1 MGHIEK
7 LPAADLQAALKRET
21 GKKQMESVTIK
32 DIAKR
37 CNVAV
42 STVSRAINNHPDIN
56 PETRKK
62 IMKVIEENNYIPNN
76 SAQNLKKTV
85 SRSIGVIIKGADN
98 QLFAKMRPVLV
109 EGIGRYDYDSY
120 MEYVSISGD
129 EIREAMRLVKE
140 KRLKGLI
147 FLGGNHNR
155 SVEELKSLPVPFVT
169 ATVDMEDSVPKNLY
183 SSVSVDSYQES
194 YRMVDYLCSRGYR
207 KIVIF
212 TGSRGD
218 ESVGRLR
225 LNGYRDALRDNH
237 IEPDEKRIWYSQD
250 WAEDV
255 FSMAHGYR
263 LGKKLISPGIEF
275 DCVYAVADSIA
286 IGACKA
292 LLESG
297 VRIPEDCG
305 IAGFDGLEETQYYH
319 PSLTTMRQPVEKI
332 AEESV
337 RILFA
342 MLHNGEPNQQR
353 TFPCELM
360 ERESTK

>member
-1 MGHIEK
+1 
-7 LPAADLQAALKRET
+7 
-21 GKKQMESVTIK
+21 
-32 DIAKR
+32 
-37 CNVAV
+37 
-42 STVSRAINNHPDIN
+42 
-56 PETRKK
+56 
-62 IMKVIEENNYIPNN
+62 
-76 SAQNLKKTV
+76 
-85 SRSIGVIIKGADN
+85 
-98 QLFAKMRPVLV
+98 
-109 EGIGRYDYDSY
+109 
-120 MEYVSISGD
+120 
-129 EIREAMRLVKE
+129 
-140 KRLKGLI
+140 
-147 FLGGNHNR
+147 
-155 SVEELKSLPVPFVT
+155 
-169 ATVDMEDSVPKNLY
+169 TVDMEDSVPKNLY

-194 YRMVDYLCSRGYR
+194 YRMVNYLCSRGYR

-255 FSMAHGYR
+255 FSMANGYR
-263 LGKKLISPGIEF
+263 LGKKLISSGIEF

-353 TFPCELM
+353 IFPCELM

>member
-1 MGHIEK
+1 
-7 LPAADLQAALKRET
+7 
-21 GKKQMESVTIK
+21 MESVTIK

-56 PETRKK
+56 PETRRK
-62 IMKVIEENNYIPNN
+62 IMKVIEENHYIPNN
-76 SAQNLKKTV
+76 SAQNLKKSV
-85 SRSIGVIIKGADN
+85 SKTIGAVIKGADN

-109 EGIGRYDYDSY
+109 EGIAQYDYDSDI
-120 MEYVSISGD
+120 EYISISGD
-129 EIREAMRLVKE
+129 EIREALRLVKE

-155 SVEELKSLPVPFVT
+155 TEEDLKAVPVPFVMC
-169 ATVDMEDSVPKNLY
+169 TVDMDETVPKDLY

-194 YRMVDYLCSRGYR
+194 YRMVDHLCSKGYK

-212 TGSRGD
+212 SGSRGD

-225 LNGYRDALRDNH
+225 LNGYRDALKANR
-237 IEPDEKRIWYSQD
+237 IEVDEQRIWYSQD

-255 FSMAHGYR
+255 FSMANGYR
-263 LGKKLISPGIEF
+263 MGKKLIESGIDF

-286 IGACKA
+286 IGAGRA

-297 VRIPEDCG
+297 IRIPEECG
-305 IAGFDGLEETQYYH
+305 LAGFDGLDETLYYH
-319 PSLTTMRQPVEKI
+319 PSITTMRQPVKEM
-332 AEESV
+332 AEDAV
-337 RILFA
+337 KILFS
-342 MLHNGEPNQQR
+342 MLHKGEANQHR
-353 TFPCELM
+353 VFSCKLEA
-360 ERESTK
+360 RESTQKE

>member
-1 MGHIEK
+1 MK
-7 LPAADLQAALKRET
+7 Y
-21 GKKQMESVTIK
+21 MESVTIK

-56 PETRKK
+56 PETRRK
-62 IMKVIEENNYIPNN
+62 IMKVIEENHYIPNN
-76 SAQNLKKTV
+76 SAQNLKKSV
-85 SRSIGVIIKGADN
+85 SKTIGVVIKGADN

-109 EGIGRYDYDSY
+109 EGIAQYDYDSDI
-120 MEYVSISGD
+120 EYISISGD
-129 EIREAMRLVKE
+129 EIREALRLVKE

-155 SVEELKSLPVPFVT
+155 TEEDLKAVPVPFVMC
-169 ATVDMEDSVPKNLY
+169 TVDMDETVPKDLY

-194 YRMVDYLCSRGYR
+194 YRMVDHLCSKGYK

-212 TGSRGD
+212 SGSRGD

-225 LNGYRDALRDNH
+225 LNGYRDALKANR
-237 IEPDEKRIWYSQD
+237 IEVDEQRIWYSQD

-255 FSMAHGYR
+255 FSMANGYR
-263 LGKKLISPGIEF
+263 MGKKLIESGIDF

-286 IGACKA
+286 IGAGRA

-297 VRIPEDCG
+297 IRIPEECG
-305 IAGFDGLEETQYYH
+305 LAGFDGLDETLYYH
-319 PSLTTMRQPVEKI
+319 PSITTMRQPVKEM
-332 AEESV
+332 AEDAV
-337 RILFA
+337 KILFS
-342 MLHNGEPNQQR
+342 MLHKGEANQHR
-353 TFPCELM
+353 VFSCEL
-360 ERESTK
+360 EARESTQKE

>member
-1 MGHIEK
+1 MK
-7 LPAADLQAALKRET
+7 Y
-21 GKKQMESVTIK
+21 MESVTIK

-56 PETRKK
+56 PETRRK
-62 IMKVIEENNYIPNN
+62 IMKVIEENHYIPNN
-76 SAQNLKKTV
+76 SAQNLKKSV
-85 SRSIGVIIKGADN
+85 SKTIGVVIKGADN

-109 EGIGRYDYDSY
+109 EGIAQYDYDSDI
-120 MEYVSISGD
+120 EYISISGD
-129 EIREAMRLVKE
+129 EIREALRLVKE

-155 SVEELKSLPVPFVT
+155 TEEELKAVPVPFVMC
-169 ATVDMEDSVPKNLY
+169 TVDMDETVPKDLY

-194 YRMVDYLCSRGYR
+194 YRMVDHLCSKGYK

-212 TGSRGD
+212 SGSRGD

-225 LNGYRDALRDNH
+225 LNGYRDALKANR
-237 IEPDEKRIWYSQD
+237 IEVDEQRIWYSQD

-255 FSMAHGYR
+255 FSMANGYR
-263 LGKKLISPGIEF
+263 MGKKLIESGIDF

-286 IGACKA
+286 IGAGRA

-297 VRIPEDCG
+297 IRIPEECG
-305 IAGFDGLEETQYYH
+305 LAGFDGLDETLYYH
-319 PSLTTMRQPVEKI
+319 PSITTMRQPVKEM
-332 AEESV
+332 AEDAV
-337 RILFA
+337 KILFS
-342 MLHNGEPNQQR
+342 MLHKGEANQHR
-353 TFPCELM
+353 VFSCKLEA
-360 ERESTK
+360 RESTQKE

>member
-129 EIREAMRLVKE
+129 EIARKRNDFSPLDLRFQIKSCPLVD
-140 KRLKGLI
+140 R
-147 FLGGNHNR
+147 GNDLR
-155 SVEELKSLPVPFVT
+155 CPI
-169 ATVDMEDSVPKNLY
+169 DS
-183 SSVSVDSYQES
+183 ES
-194 YRMVDYLCSRGYR
+194 
-207 KIVIF
+207 
-212 TGSRGD
+212 
-218 ESVGRLR
+218 
-225 LNGYRDALRDNH
+225 
-237 IEPDEKRIWYSQD
+237 
-250 WAEDV
+250 
-255 FSMAHGYR
+255 
-263 LGKKLISPGIEF
+263 
-275 DCVYAVADSIA
+275 
-286 IGACKA
+286 
-292 LLESG
+292 
-297 VRIPEDCG
+297 
-305 IAGFDGLEETQYYH
+305 
-319 PSLTTMRQPVEKI
+319 
-332 AEESV
+332 
-337 RILFA
+337 
-342 MLHNGEPNQQR
+342 
-353 TFPCELM
+353 
-360 ERESTK
+360 

>member
-1 MGHIEK
+1 MK
-7 LPAADLQAALKRET
+7 Y
-21 GKKQMESVTIK
+21 MESVTIK

-56 PETRKK
+56 PETRRK
-62 IMKVIEENNYIPNN
+62 IMKVIEENHYIPNN
-76 SAQNLKKTV
+76 SAQNLKKSV
-85 SRSIGVIIKGADN
+85 SKTIGVVIKGADN

-109 EGIGRYDYDSY
+109 EGIAQYDYDSDI
-120 MEYVSISGD
+120 EYISISGD
-129 EIREAMRLVKE
+129 EIREALRLVKE

-155 SVEELKSLPVPFVT
+155 TEDDLKAVPVPFVMC
-169 ATVDMEDSVPKNLY
+169 TVDMDETVPKDLY

-194 YRMVDYLCSRGYR
+194 YRMVDHLCSKGYK

-212 TGSRGD
+212 SGSRGD

-225 LNGYRDALRDNH
+225 LNGYRDALKANR
-237 IEPDEKRIWYSQD
+237 IEVDEQRIWYSQD

-255 FSMAHGYR
+255 FSMANGYR
-263 LGKKLISPGIEF
+263 MGKKLIESGIDF

-286 IGACKA
+286 IGAGRA

-297 VRIPEDCG
+297 IRIPEECG
-305 IAGFDGLEETQYYH
+305 LAGFDGLDETLYYH
-319 PSLTTMRQPVEKI
+319 PSITTMRQPVKEM
-332 AEESV
+332 AEDAV
-337 RILFA
+337 KILFS
-342 MLHNGEPNQQR
+342 MLHKGEANQHR
-353 TFPCELM
+353 VFSCKLEA
-360 ERESTK
+360 RESTQKE

>member
-1 MGHIEK
+1 
-7 LPAADLQAALKRET
+7 
-21 GKKQMESVTIK
+21 MESVTIK

-56 PETRKK
+56 PETRRK
-62 IMKVIEENNYIPNN
+62 IMKVIEENHYIPNN
-76 SAQNLKKTV
+76 SAQNLKKSV
-85 SRSIGVIIKGADN
+85 SKTIGVVIKGADN

-109 EGIGRYDYDSY
+109 EGIAQYDYDSDI
-120 MEYVSISGD
+120 EYISISGD
-129 EIREAMRLVKE
+129 EIREALRLVKE

-155 SVEELKSLPVPFVT
+155 TEEELKAVPVPFVMC
-169 ATVDMEDSVPKNLY
+169 TVDMDETVPKDLY

-194 YRMVDYLCSRGYR
+194 YRMVDHLCSKGYK

-212 TGSRGD
+212 SGSRGD

-225 LNGYRDALRDNH
+225 LNGYRDALKANR
-237 IEPDEKRIWYSQD
+237 IEVDEQRIWYSQD

-255 FSMAHGYR
+255 FSMANGYR
-263 LGKKLISPGIEF
+263 MGKKLIESGIDF

-286 IGACKA
+286 IGAGRA

-297 VRIPEDCG
+297 IRIPEECG
-305 IAGFDGLEETQYYH
+305 LAGFDGLDETLYYH
-319 PSLTTMRQPVEKI
+319 PSITTMRQPVKEM
-332 AEESV
+332 AEDAV
-337 RILFA
+337 KILFS
-342 MLHNGEPNQQR
+342 MLHKGEANQHR
-353 TFPCELM
+353 VFSCKLEA
-360 ERESTK
+360 RESTQKE

>member
-1 MGHIEK
+1 MK
-7 LPAADLQAALKRET
+7 Y
-21 GKKQMESVTIK
+21 MESVTIK

-56 PETRKK
+56 PETRRK
-62 IMKVIEENNYIPNN
+62 IMKVIEENHYIPNN
-76 SAQNLKKTV
+76 SAQNLKKSV
-85 SRSIGVIIKGADN
+85 SKTIGVVIKGADN

-109 EGIGRYDYDSY
+109 EGIAQYDYDSDI
-120 MEYVSISGD
+120 EYISISGD
-129 EIREAMRLVKE
+129 EIREALRLVKE

-155 SVEELKSLPVPFVT
+155 TEEDLKAVPVPFVMC
-169 ATVDMEDSVPKNLY
+169 TVDMDETVPKDLY

-194 YRMVDYLCSRGYR
+194 YRMVDHLCSKGYK

-212 TGSRGD
+212 SGSRGD

-225 LNGYRDALRDNH
+225 LNGYRDALKANR
-237 IEPDEKRIWYSQD
+237 IEVDEQRIWYNQD

-255 FSMAHGYR
+255 FSMANGYR
-263 LGKKLISPGIEF
+263 MGKKLIESGIDF

-286 IGACKA
+286 IGAGRA

-297 VRIPEDCG
+297 IRIPEECG
-305 IAGFDGLEETQYYH
+305 LAGFDGLDETLYYH
-319 PSLTTMRQPVEKI
+319 PSITTMRQPVKEM
-332 AEESV
+332 AEDAV
-337 RILFA
+337 KILFS
-342 MLHNGEPNQQR
+342 MLHKGEANQHR
-353 TFPCELM
+353 VFSCKLEA
-360 ERESTK
+360 RESTQKE

>member
-1 MGHIEK
+1 
-7 LPAADLQAALKRET
+7 
-21 GKKQMESVTIK
+21 MESVTIK

-56 PETRKK
+56 PETRRK
-62 IMKVIEENNYIPNN
+62 IMKVIEENHYIPNN
-76 SAQNLKKTV
+76 SAQNLKKSV
-85 SRSIGVIIKGADN
+85 SKTIGVVIKGADN

-109 EGIGRYDYDSY
+109 EGIAQYDYDSDI
-120 MEYVSISGD
+120 EYISISGD
-129 EIREAMRLVKE
+129 EIREALRLVKE

-155 SVEELKSLPVPFVT
+155 TEEDLKAVPVPFVMC
-169 ATVDMEDSVPKNLY
+169 TVDMDETVPKDLY

-194 YRMVDYLCSRGYR
+194 YRMVDHLCSKGYK

-212 TGSRGD
+212 SGSRGD

-225 LNGYRDALRDNH
+225 LNGYRDALKANR
-237 IEPDEKRIWYSQD
+237 IEVDEQRIWYNQD

-255 FSMAHGYR
+255 FSMANGYR
-263 LGKKLISPGIEF
+263 MGKKLIESGIDF

-286 IGACKA
+286 IGAGRA

-297 VRIPEDCG
+297 IRIPEECG
-305 IAGFDGLEETQYYH
+305 LAGFDGLDETLYYH
-319 PSLTTMRQPVEKI
+319 PSITTMRQPVKEM
-332 AEESV
+332 AEDAV
-337 RILFA
+337 KILFS
-342 MLHNGEPNQQR
+342 MLHKGEANQHR
-353 TFPCELM
+353 VFSCKLEA
-360 ERESTK
+360 RESTQKE

>member
-1 MGHIEK
+1 
-7 LPAADLQAALKRET
+7 
-21 GKKQMESVTIK
+21 MESVTIK

-56 PETRKK
+56 PETRRK
-62 IMKVIEENNYIPNN
+62 IMKVIEENHYIPNN
-76 SAQNLKKTV
+76 SAQNLKKSISKT
-85 SRSIGVIIKGADN
+85 IGVVIKGADN

-109 EGIGRYDYDSY
+109 EGIAQYDYDSDI
-120 MEYVSISGD
+120 EYISISGD
-129 EIREAMRLVKE
+129 EIREALRLVKE

-155 SVEELKSLPVPFVT
+155 TEEDLKAVPVPFVMC
-169 ATVDMEDSVPKNLY
+169 TVDMDETVPKDLY

-194 YRMVDYLCSRGYR
+194 YRMVDHLCSKGYK

-212 TGSRGD
+212 SGSRGD

-225 LNGYRDALRDNH
+225 LNGYRDALKANR
-237 IEPDEKRIWYSQD
+237 IEVDEQRIWYSQD

-255 FSMAHGYR
+255 FSMANGYR
-263 LGKKLISPGIEF
+263 MGKKLIESGIDF

-286 IGACKA
+286 IGAGRA

-297 VRIPEDCG
+297 IRIPEECG
-305 IAGFDGLEETQYYH
+305 LAGFDGLDETLYYH
-319 PSLTTMRQPVEKI
+319 PSITTMRQPVKEM
-332 AEESV
+332 AEDAV
-337 RILFA
+337 KILFS
-342 MLHNGEPNQQR
+342 MLHKGEANQHR
-353 TFPCELM
+353 VFSCKLEA
-360 ERESTK
+360 RESTQKE

>member
-98 QLFAKMRPVLV
+98 QLFAKRRRVLG
-109 EGIGRYDYDSY
+109 EGFGRDDDDSY

-255 FSMAHGYR
+255 FSMANGYR
-263 LGKKLISPGIEF
+263 LGKKLISSGIEF

>member
-1 MGHIEK
+1 
-7 LPAADLQAALKRET
+7 
-21 GKKQMESVTIK
+21 MESVTIK

-56 PETRKK
+56 PETRRK
-62 IMKVIEENNYIPNN
+62 IMKVIEENHYIPNN
-76 SAQNLKKTV
+76 SAQNLKKSV
-85 SRSIGVIIKGADN
+85 SKTIGVVIKGADN

-109 EGIGRYDYDSY
+109 EGIAQYDYDSDI
-120 MEYVSISGD
+120 EYISISGD
-129 EIREAMRLVKE
+129 EIREALRLVKE

-155 SVEELKSLPVPFVT
+155 TEEDLKAVPVPFVMC
-169 ATVDMEDSVPKNLY
+169 TVDMDETVPKDLY

-194 YRMVDYLCSRGYR
+194 YRMVDHLCSKGYK

-212 TGSRGD
+212 SGSRGD

-225 LNGYRDALRDNH
+225 LNGYRDALKANR
-237 IEPDEKRIWYSQD
+237 IEVDEQRIWYSQD

-255 FSMAHGYR
+255 FSMANGYR
-263 LGKKLISPGIEF
+263 MGKKLIESGIDF

-286 IGACKA
+286 IGAGRA

-297 VRIPEDCG
+297 IRIPEECG
-305 IAGFDGLEETQYYH
+305 LAGFDGLDETLYYH
-319 PSLTTMRQPVEKI
+319 PSITTMRQPVKEM
-332 AEESV
+332 AEDAV
-337 RILFA
+337 KILFS
-342 MLHNGEPNQQR
+342 MLHKGEANQH
-353 TFPCELM
+353 FVFSCKLEA
-360 ERESTK
+360 RESTQKE

>member
-1 MGHIEK
+1 MK
-7 LPAADLQAALKRET
+7 Y
-21 GKKQMESVTIK
+21 MESVTIK

-56 PETRKK
+56 PETRRK
-62 IMKVIEENNYIPNN
+62 IMKVIEENHYIPNN
-76 SAQNLKKTV
+76 SAQNLKKSV
-85 SRSIGVIIKGADN
+85 SKTIGVVIKGADN

-109 EGIGRYDYDSY
+109 EGIAQYDYESDI
-120 MEYVSISGD
+120 EYISISGD
-129 EIREAMRLVKE
+129 EIREALRLVKE

-155 SVEELKSLPVPFVT
+155 TEEDLKAVPVPFVMC
-169 ATVDMEDSVPKNLY
+169 TVDMDETVPKDLY

-194 YRMVDYLCSRGYR
+194 YRMVDHLCSKGYK

-212 TGSRGD
+212 SGSRGD

-225 LNGYRDALRDNH
+225 LNGYRDALKANR
-237 IEPDEKRIWYSQD
+237 IEVDEQRIWYSQD

-255 FSMAHGYR
+255 FSMANGYR
-263 LGKKLISPGIEF
+263 MGKKLIESGIDF

-286 IGACKA
+286 IGAGGA

-297 VRIPEDCG
+297 IRIPEECG
-305 IAGFDGLEETQYYH
+305 LAGFDGLDETLYYH
-319 PSLTTMRQPVEKI
+319 PSITTMRQPVKEM
-332 AEESV
+332 AEDAV
-337 RILFA
+337 KILFS
-342 MLHNGEPNQQR
+342 MLHKGEANQHR
-353 TFPCELM
+353 VFSCKLEA
-360 ERESTK
+360 RESTQKE

>member
-1 MGHIEK
+1 MK
-7 LPAADLQAALKRET
+7 Y
-21 GKKQMESVTIK
+21 MESVTIK

-56 PETRKK
+56 PETRRK
-62 IMKVIEENNYIPNN
+62 IMKVIEENHYIPNN
-76 SAQNLKKTV
+76 SAQNLKKSV
-85 SRSIGVIIKGADN
+85 SKTIGVVIKGADN

-109 EGIGRYDYDSY
+109 EGIAQYDYDSDI
-120 MEYVSISGD
+120 EYISISGD
-129 EIREAMRLVKE
+129 EIREALRLVKE

-155 SVEELKSLPVPFVT
+155 MEEDLKAVPVPFVMC
-169 ATVDMEDSVPKNLY
+169 TVDMDETVPKDLY

-194 YRMVDYLCSRGYR
+194 YRMVDHLCSKGYK

-212 TGSRGD
+212 SGSRGD

-225 LNGYRDALRDNH
+225 LNGYRDALKANR
-237 IEPDEKRIWYSQD
+237 IEVDEQRIWYSQD

-255 FSMAHGYR
+255 FSMANGYR
-263 LGKKLISPGIEF
+263 MGKKLIESGIDF

-286 IGACKA
+286 IGAGRA

-297 VRIPEDCG
+297 IRIPEECG
-305 IAGFDGLEETQYYH
+305 LAGFDGLDETLYYH
-319 PSLTTMRQPVEKI
+319 PSITTMRQPVKEM
-332 AEESV
+332 AEDAV
-337 RILFA
+337 KILFS
-342 MLHNGEPNQQR
+342 MLHKGEANQHR
-353 TFPCELM
+353 VFSCKLEA
-360 ERESTK
+360 RESTQKE

>member
-1 MGHIEK
+1 MK
-7 LPAADLQAALKRET
+7 Y
-21 GKKQMESVTIK
+21 MESVTIK

-56 PETRKK
+56 PETRRK
-62 IMKVIEENNYIPNN
+62 IMKVIEENHYIPNN
-76 SAQNLKKTV
+76 SAQNLKKSISKT
-85 SRSIGVIIKGADN
+85 IGVVIKGADN

-109 EGIGRYDYDSY
+109 EGIAQYDYDSDI
-120 MEYVSISGD
+120 EYISISGD
-129 EIREAMRLVKE
+129 EIREALRLVKE

-155 SVEELKSLPVPFVT
+155 TEEDLKAVPVPFVMC
-169 ATVDMEDSVPKNLY
+169 TVDMDETVPKDLY

-194 YRMVDYLCSRGYR
+194 YRMVDHLCSKGYK

-212 TGSRGD
+212 SGSRGD

-225 LNGYRDALRDNH
+225 LNGYRDALKANR
-237 IEPDEKRIWYSQD
+237 IEVDEQRIWYSQD

-255 FSMAHGYR
+255 FSMANGYR
-263 LGKKLISPGIEF
+263 MGKKLIESGIDF

-286 IGACKA
+286 IGAGRA

-297 VRIPEDCG
+297 IRIPEECG
-305 IAGFDGLEETQYYH
+305 LAGFDGLDETLYYH
-319 PSLTTMRQPVEKI
+319 PSITTMRQPVKEM
-332 AEESV
+332 AEDAV
-337 RILFA
+337 KILFS
-342 MLHNGEPNQQR
+342 MLHKGEANQHR
-353 TFPCELM
+353 VFSCKLEA
-360 ERESTK
+360 RESTQKE

>member
-1 MGHIEK
+1 
-7 LPAADLQAALKRET
+7 
-21 GKKQMESVTIK
+21 MESVTIK

-56 PETRKK
+56 PETRRK
-62 IMKVIEENNYIPNN
+62 IMKVIEENHYIPNN
-76 SAQNLKKTV
+76 SAQNLKKSV
-85 SRSIGVIIKGADN
+85 SKTIGVVIKGADN

-109 EGIGRYDYDSY
+109 EGIAQYDYDSDI
-120 MEYVSISGD
+120 EYISISGD
-129 EIREAMRLVKE
+129 EIREALRLVKE

-155 SVEELKSLPVPFVT
+155 TEEDLKAVPVPFVMC
-169 ATVDMEDSVPKNLY
+169 TVDMDETVPKDLY

-194 YRMVDYLCSRGYR
+194 YRMVDHLCSKGYK

-212 TGSRGD
+212 SGSRGD

-225 LNGYRDALRDNH
+225 LNGYRDALKANR
-237 IEPDEKRIWYSQD
+237 IEVDEQRIWYSQD

-255 FSMAHGYR
+255 FSMANGYR
-263 LGKKLISPGIEF
+263 MGKKLIESGIDF

-286 IGACKA
+286 IGAGRA

-297 VRIPEDCG
+297 IRIPEECG
-305 IAGFDGLEETQYYH
+305 LAGFDGLDETLYYH
-319 PSLTTMRQPVEKI
+319 PSITTMRQPVKEM
-332 AEESV
+332 AEDAV
-337 RILFA
+337 KILFS
-342 MLHNGEPNQQR
+342 MLHKGEANQHR
-353 TFPCELM
+353 VFSCKLEA
-360 ERESTK
+360 RESCRSTAKCRWSVSIR

>member
-1 MGHIEK
+1 
-7 LPAADLQAALKRET
+7 
-21 GKKQMESVTIK
+21 MESVTIK

-56 PETRKK
+56 PETRRK
-62 IMKVIEENNYIPNN
+62 IMKVIEENHYIPNN
-76 SAQNLKKTV
+76 SAQNLKKSV
-85 SRSIGVIIKGADN
+85 SKTIGVVIKGADN

-109 EGIGRYDYDSY
+109 EGIAQYDYDSDI
-120 MEYVSISGD
+120 EYISISGD
-129 EIREAMRLVKE
+129 EIREALRLVKE

-155 SVEELKSLPVPFVT
+155 TEEDLKAVPVPFVMC
-169 ATVDMEDSVPKNLY
+169 TVDMDETVPKDLY

-194 YRMVDYLCSRGYR
+194 YRMVDHLCSKGYK

-212 TGSRGD
+212 SGSRGD

-225 LNGYRDALRDNH
+225 LNGYRDALKANR
-237 IEPDEKRIWYSQD
+237 IEVDEQRIWYSQD

-255 FSMAHGYR
+255 FSMANGYR
-263 LGKKLISPGIEF
+263 MGKKLIESGIDF

-286 IGACKA
+286 IGAGRA

-297 VRIPEDCG
+297 IRIPEECG
-305 IAGFDGLEETQYYH
+305 LAGFDGLDETLYYH
-319 PSLTTMRQPVEKI
+319 PSITTMRQPVKEM
-332 AEESV
+332 AEDAV
-337 RILFA
+337 KILFS
-342 MLHNGEPNQQR
+342 MLHKGEANQHR
-353 TFPCELM
+353 VFSCKLEA
-360 ERESTK
+360 RESTQKE

>member
-1 MGHIEK
+1 M
-7 LPAADLQAALKRET
+7 
-21 GKKQMESVTIK
+21 
-32 DIAKR
+32 
-37 CNVAV
+37 
-42 STVSRAINNHPDIN
+42 
-56 PETRKK
+56 
-62 IMKVIEENNYIPNN
+62 
-76 SAQNLKKTV
+76 
-85 SRSIGVIIKGADN
+85 IIKGADN

-255 FSMAHGYR
+255 FSMANGYR
-263 LGKKLISPGIEF
+263 LGKKLISSGIEF

-353 TFPCELM
+353 TFPASLWKED
-360 ERESTK
+360 RQNNKIPVKRRRAPVS

>member
-1 MGHIEK
+1 
-7 LPAADLQAALKRET
+7 
-21 GKKQMESVTIK
+21 MESVTIK

-56 PETRKK
+56 PETRRK
-62 IMKVIEENNYIPNN
+62 IMKVIEENHYIPNN
-76 SAQNLKKTV
+76 SAQNLKKSV
-85 SRSIGVIIKGADN
+85 SKTIGVVIKGADN

-109 EGIGRYDYDSY
+109 EGIAQYDYDSDI
-120 MEYVSISGD
+120 EYISISGD
-129 EIREAMRLVKE
+129 EIREALRLVKE

-155 SVEELKSLPVPFVT
+155 TEEDLKAVPVPFVMC
-169 ATVDMEDSVPKNLY
+169 TVDMDETVPKDLY

-194 YRMVDYLCSRGYR
+194 YRMVDHLCSKGYK

-212 TGSRGD
+212 SGSRGD

-225 LNGYRDALRDNH
+225 LNGYRDALKANR
-237 IEPDEKRIWYSQD
+237 IEVDEQRIWYSQD

-255 FSMAHGYR
+255 FSMANGYR
-263 LGKKLISPGIEF
+263 MGKKLIESGIDF

-286 IGACKA
+286 IGAGRA

-297 VRIPEDCG
+297 IRIPEECG
-305 IAGFDGLEETQYYH
+305 LAGFDGLDETLYYH
-319 PSLTTMRQPVEKI
+319 PSITTMRQPVKEM
-332 AEESV
+332 AEDAV
-337 RILFA
+337 KILFS
-342 MLHNGEPNQQR
+342 MLHKGEANQHR
-353 TFPCELM
+353 VFSCKLEA
-360 ERESTK
+360 RESTQKNNKRKLWQKKRKRR

>member
-1 MGHIEK
+1 MHYC
-7 LPAADLQAALKRET
+7 LA
-21 GKKQMESVTIK
+21 
-32 DIAKR
+32 
-37 CNVAV
+37 
-42 STVSRAINNHPDIN
+42 
-56 PETRKK
+56 
-62 IMKVIEENNYIPNN
+62 
-76 SAQNLKKTV
+76 
-85 SRSIGVIIKGADN
+85 
-98 QLFAKMRPVLV
+98 
-109 EGIGRYDYDSY
+109 
-120 MEYVSISGD
+120 
-129 EIREAMRLVKE
+129 
-140 KRLKGLI
+140 
-147 FLGGNHNR
+147 
-155 SVEELKSLPVPFVT
+155 
-169 ATVDMEDSVPKNLY
+169 VDMEDSVPKNLY

-255 FSMAHGYR
+255 FSMANGYR
-263 LGKKLISPGIEF
+263 LGKKLISSGIEF

-305 IAGFDGLEETQYYH
+305 IAGFDGLLGQVECLGIV
-319 PSLTTMRQPVEKI
+319 PGNSLTVAIHRGDVDQGRRSGESCRRLRRGSTHRVEALRRRGRALR
-332 AEESV
+332 AEV
-337 RILFA
+337 GLGCRIGGPGL
-342 MLHNGEPNQQR
+342 LPRSPHLRLDR
-353 TFPCELM
+353 TA
-360 ERESTK
+360 

>member
-1 MGHIEK
+1 MK
-7 LPAADLQAALKRET
+7 Y
-21 GKKQMESVTIK
+21 MESVTIK

-56 PETRKK
+56 PETRRK
-62 IMKVIEENNYIPNN
+62 IMKVIEENHYIPNN
-76 SAQNLKKTV
+76 SAQNLKKSV
-85 SRSIGVIIKGADN
+85 SKTIGVVIKGADN

-109 EGIGRYDYDSY
+109 EGIAQYDYDSDI
-120 MEYVSISGD
+120 EYISISGD
-129 EIREAMRLVKE
+129 EIREALRLVKE

-155 SVEELKSLPVPFVT
+155 TEEDLKAVPVPFVMC
-169 ATVDMEDSVPKNLY
+169 TVDMDETVPKDLY

-194 YRMVDYLCSRGYR
+194 YRMVDHLCSKGYK

-212 TGSRGD
+212 SGSRGD

-225 LNGYRDALRDNH
+225 LNGYRDALKANR
-237 IEPDEKRIWYSQD
+237 IEVDEQRIWYSQD

-255 FSMAHGYR
+255 FSMANGYR
-263 LGKKLISPGIEF
+263 MGKKLIESGIDF

-286 IGACKA
+286 IGAGRA

-297 VRIPEDCG
+297 IRIPEECG
-305 IAGFDGLEETQYYH
+305 LAGFDGLDETLYYH
-319 PSLTTMRQPVEKI
+319 PSITTMRQPVKEM
-332 AEESV
+332 AEDAV
-337 RILFA
+337 KILFS
-342 MLHNGEPNQQR
+342 MLHKGGANQHR
-353 TFPCELM
+353 VFSCKLEA
-360 ERESTK
+360 RESTQKE

>member
-1 MGHIEK
+1 MMH
-7 LPAADLQAALKRET
+7 
-21 GKKQMESVTIK
+21 MESVTIK

-56 PETRKK
+56 PETRRK

-76 SAQNLKKTV
+76 SAQNLKKSV
-85 SRSIGVIIKGADN
+85 SKTIGIVIKGADN
-98 QLFAKMRPVLV
+98 QIFAKMRPVLV
-109 EGIGRYDYDSY
+109 EGIAQYDYDSY

-129 EIREAMRLVKE
+129 EIRDALRLVKE

-155 SVEELKSLPVPFVT
+155 TEEELKSIPVPFVMC
-169 ATVDMEDSVPKNLY
+169 TVDMEEAVPKELY

-194 YRMVDYLCSRGYR
+194 YRMVDYLCSKGYR

-212 TGSRGD
+212 AGSRGD

-225 LNGYRDALRDNH
+225 LNGYKDALAAHH
-237 IEPDEKRIWYSQD
+237 IEADEQRIWYSQD

-255 FSMAHGYR
+255 FSMANGYR
-263 LGKKLISPGIEF
+263 LGKKLVESGIEF

-286 IGACKA
+286 IGAGRA

-297 VRIPEDCG
+297 VKIPQECG
-305 IAGFDGLEETQYYH
+305 LAGFDGLDETVYYH
-319 PSLTTMRQPVEKI
+319 PSITTMQQPVKKM
-332 AEESV
+332 AEEAV
-337 RILFA
+337 RILFS
-342 MLHNGEPNQQR
+342 MLHKGEANQHR
-353 TFPCELM
+353 IFPCELA
-360 ERESTK
+360 ERESTMK